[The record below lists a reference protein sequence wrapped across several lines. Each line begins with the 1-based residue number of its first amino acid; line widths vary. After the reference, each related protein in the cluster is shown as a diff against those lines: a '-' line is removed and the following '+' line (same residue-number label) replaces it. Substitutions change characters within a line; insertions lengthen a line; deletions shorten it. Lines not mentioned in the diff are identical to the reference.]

1 MTQLAE
7 EKEGNPYN
15 LKKSWHNVKEK
26 SFLDSD
32 NVYYDEVKEN
42 IEEIEEQEE
51 PKKIT
56 KNNSDQPY
64 KKPDYKKRYDDLK
77 THYDKKLEEFKQKE
91 DELLKQVQEQAP
103 EYKAP
108 KTAEELE
115 KFKKSYPDVYEIV
128 ETVAHLQ
135 SEQKSKVL
143 EERLA
148 ALQEREQ
155 KLVREDAEQRLKSK
169 HPDFDDIRN
178 SDDFHAWAEAQ
189 PKSIK
194 DWIYNNAEDPD
205 LAIRA
210 LDLYKKDNN
219 IEPSKAKKSSSTQQS
234 KKTAADM
241 VSTKTT
247 AVEPNQQKIWTEREI
262 AALSMDE
269 FDKYEEEISQA
280 MIEGRIRR

>member
-32 NVYYDEVKEN
+32 NVYYDEVQEN

-91 DELLKQVQEQAP
+91 EELLKQVQKQAP

-148 ALQEREQ
+148 VLQEREQ
-155 KLVREDAEQRLKSK
+155 RLIREDAEQRLKAK

-219 IEPSKAKKSSSTQQS
+219 IEPSKAKKSSFTQQS

>member
-1 MTQLAE
+1 MTQIAE
-7 EKEGNPYN
+7 DKSNPYN

-32 NVYYDEVKEN
+32 NVYYEENSEEVEAS
-42 IEEIEEQEE
+42 EEQEE
-51 PKKIT
+51 VKKVT
-56 KNNSDQPY
+56 KNSGDQPY

-91 DELLKQVQEQAP
+91 QDLLKQVQEQAP

-155 KLVREDAEQRLKSK
+155 KLVLQDAEKRLMDK
-169 HPDFDDIRN
+169 HPDFNDIRN
-178 SDDFHAWAEAQ
+178 SDEFHNWAESQ
-189 PKSIK
+189 PSSIK
-194 DWIYNNAEDPD
+194 DWIYNNSEDPD

-219 IEPSKAKKSSSTQQS
+219 LDTPKAKKSSSTQQS
-234 KKTAADM
+234 RKTAADM

-247 AVEPNQQKIWTEREI
+247 AVEPDQEKIWTEKEI
-262 AALSMDE
+262 SALSLDE
-269 FDKYEEEISQA
+269 FDKYEEEISRA
-280 MIEGRIRR
+280 MSEGRIRR